1 MLRSLV
7 RVHHAH
13 LALFAL
19 LNACG
24 SPASEAPGSSPPSG
38 RSAELAARE
47 VTPSAREGITVEHIE
62 GPTPLGMGDG
72 VITLVRFDMHRYAPL
87 LLTASTRDGVAHTLP
102 RWAAREHLVGGI
114 NLAMYEPDGR
124 PTSLVVQDG
133 VELSP
138 DDARFGGFFAFGP
151 TQPSDTEFIL
161 TGRDCQ
167 GGDLTALRA
176 RFRNVVANYRMLN
189 CAGAPI
195 AWVDEHRYSSAA
207 FGVDR
212 EGRLVLIHAATPYLM
227 RDLARVL
234 AEPALGL
241 VQVDYV
247 EGGPE
252 ATLFVDDGVTQMT
265 LIGLP
270 RDAADRR
277 PDQEPYPAER
287 LGHAWA
293 LPNVLGIV
301 VR

>member
-1 MLRSLV
+1 MLRSMMCLH
-7 RVHHAH
+7 R
-13 LALFAL
+13 ALPALLAL
-19 LNACG
+19 LNACN
-24 SPASEAPGSSPPSG
+24 SPAAEAP
-38 RSAELAARE
+38 RSLPIAAPE
-47 VTPSAREGITVEHIE
+47 VVRNTRVGITIE
-62 GPTPLGMGDG
+62 RIQGPTPLGLGDG
-72 VITLVRFDMHRYAPL
+72 VITLVRFDMHRYAPVM
-87 LLTASTRDGVAHTLP
+87 LTASTRDGVAQTLP

-138 DDARFGGFFAFGP
+138 DDERFGGFFAFGP
-151 TQPSDTEFIL
+151 MQAGDAPFVM
-161 TGRDCQ
+161 TGRDCE
-167 GGDLTALRA
+167 GGELTALRA
-176 RFRNVVANYRMLN
+176 RYRNVVANYRMLN
-189 CAGAPI
+189 CANAPI

-207 FGVDR
+207 YGVDR
-212 EGRLVLIHAATPYLM
+212 EGRLVLVHAATPYLM

-234 AEPALGL
+234 ADPALGL

-252 ATLFVDDGVTQMT
+252 ATLFVDDGVTQTT

-277 PDQEPYPAER
+277 PEQAPYPPEQ

-301 VR
+301 QR

>member
-1 MLRSLV
+1 MLRAMRQLL
-7 RVHHAH
+7 RTLPCL
-13 LALFAL
+13 LALM
-19 LNACG
+19 NAC
-24 SPASEAPGSSPPSG
+24 SAPAPEAPRPVPVSTP
-38 RSAELAARE
+38 E
-47 VTPSAREGITVEHIE
+47 VAPTAREGITIE
-62 GPTPLGMGDG
+62 RIHGPTQLGLGDG
-72 VITLVRFDMHRYAPL
+72 VITLVRFDMQRYAPV

-124 PTSLVVQDG
+124 PTSLVVQAA

-138 DDARFGGFFAFGP
+138 DDERFGGFFAFDP
-151 TQPSDTEFIL
+151 ISASDAPL
-161 TGRDCQ
+161 VMTGRDCE

-176 RFRNVVANYRMLN
+176 RYRNVVANYRMLS
-189 CAGAPI
+189 CTSAPI

-207 FGVDR
+207 FGMDR
-212 EGRLVLIHAATPYLM
+212 AGRLVLIHAATPYLM

-252 ATLFVDDGVTQMT
+252 ATLFVDDGVTQTT

-277 PDQEPYPAER
+277 PEQAPYPPEQ
-287 LGHAWA
+287 LGRAWA

-301 VR
+301 PR